1 MTKPTPTPISRFYV
15 AKDGLKLH
23 MRDWGAPTGA
33 LPVVCLPGLSRNAGD
48 FDVLAARLA
57 ASRRV
62 VALDYRGRGLS
73 GRDPDWKHYDLFVE
87 NVDIL
92 TVLEAAGI
100 GAAIFVGTSRGGL
113 HSMLLT
119 GTRPTLLRG
128 VVLND
133 VGPVLEIEGL
143 RRIQSYVGKL
153 PTPTSWAQAV
163 EIAKGI
169 MGAHFTGLSE
179 AYWDAYARLTFEET
193 AAGFVTR
200 YDPAIMK
207 AFGQMDLDKPI
218 PALWEQF
225 EALAPVPV
233 LAIRGENSDL
243 LSPKTLAEMTQRHP
257 DCEAFTVP
265 GQGHAPL
272 LMDAPTLMKI
282 EAFIAR
288 IDAA

>member
-1 MTKPTPTPISRFYV
+1 M
-15 AKDGLKLH
+15 
-23 MRDWGAPTGA
+23 
-33 LPVVCLPGLSRNAGD
+33 
-48 FDVLAARLA
+48 
-57 ASRRV
+57 
-62 VALDYRGRGLS
+62 
-73 GRDPDWKHYDLFVE
+73 
-87 NVDIL
+87 
-92 TVLEAAGI
+92 
-100 GAAIFVGTSRGGL
+100 
-113 HSMLLT
+113 
-119 GTRPTLLRG
+119 
-128 VVLND
+128 
-133 VGPVLEIEGL
+133 
-143 RRIQSYVGKL
+143 
-153 PTPTSWAQAV
+153 
-163 EIAKGI
+163 
-169 MGAHFTGLSE
+169 
-179 AYWDAYARLTFEET
+179 
-193 AAGFVTR
+193 TR

-243 LSPKTLAEMTQRHP
+243 LSPKTLAEMTQRQP